1 MHPENQDYESSS
13 PRILVVDDDED
24 SRYVTSLRLSRAGYL
39 VDQAVDGVEAW
50 EALLATRYDLLLTD
64 HNMPRLCGLDLV
76 ARLRAAGLN
85 LPVILYS
92 GWPGFE
98 RRADYS
104 NLRLAAI
111 IPKSPNFAEVP
122 DTISRILS
130 ARQRAAPMRVPT
142 TP

>member
-1 MHPENQDYESSS
+1 
-13 PRILVVDDDED
+13 
-24 SRYVTSLRLSRAGYL
+24 
-39 VDQAVDGVEAW
+39 
-50 EALLATRYDLLLTD
+50 
-64 HNMPRLCGLDLV
+64 LDLV

-111 IPKSPNFAEVP
+111 IRKSPNFAEVP

-130 ARQRAAPMRVPT
+130 ARQRAAPMGVPT